1 MLKSNVYKAT
11 KWAAI
16 TNILRKMIT
25 PIINMILARLLTPEI
40 FGVVATISVVISF
53 ADMFT
58 DAGFQKYLVQHN
70 FNSEDDL
77 NNATNVAFWTNF
89 VLSLIIWGIIFCF
102 RDQIAYFVGSKG
114 YGWHVFI
121 AALSIPLL
129 SFSSIQ
135 QAVFKRNFDFKS
147 LFIPR
152 IINALIPLI
161 VTVPIAYIYRNA
173 WSLIIGTLVSNAS
186 DAVLLTIKST
196 WKPKLYYNFKILKE
210 MFSFSMWT
218 LFETLA
224 IWLTVNVDIFILGRI
239 LTMHEIGIYKTSLT
253 TINQITNLITTTI
266 IPVLFS
272 ALSRNQNNDIEFK
285 NTFYEFFE
293 DTSILLFP
301 LSIGIFVYK
310 DFVTNILLG
319 SKWVEAADFIGLL
332 GLMQAITVVISNF
345 SSEVYRAKGNP
356 KISFLTQILYIL
368 VLIPI
373 VYYFG
378 KHNFKYLCIFRSLS
392 LIIFAMIHLINLK
405 FVYKFSILTITNK
418 MKYPLI
424 FSIIMGLF
432 GYIFKLYLKG
442 SLHDILGV
450 AICIAI
456 YFLCCLSNNK
466 TKKVII
472 NLKKYCK

>member
-1 MLKSNVYKAT
+1 
-11 KWAAI
+11 
-16 TNILRKMIT
+16 
-25 PIINMILARLLTPEI
+25 
-40 FGVVATISVVISF
+40 
-53 ADMFT
+53 
-58 DAGFQKYLVQHN
+58 
-70 FNSEDDL
+70 
-77 NNATNVAFWTNF
+77 
-89 VLSLIIWGIIFCF
+89 
-102 RDQIAYFVGSKG
+102 
-114 YGWHVFI
+114 
-121 AALSIPLL
+121 
-129 SFSSIQ
+129 
-135 QAVFKRNFDFKS
+135 
-147 LFIPR
+147 
-152 IINALIPLI
+152 
-161 VTVPIAYIYRNA
+161 
-173 WSLIIGTLVSNAS
+173 
-186 DAVLLTIKST
+186 
-196 WKPKLYYNFKILKE
+196 

-405 FVYKFSILTITNK
+405 FVYKFSILTITSK

-432 GYIFKLYLKG
+432 GYIFNLYLKG

-456 YFLCCLSNNK
+456 YFLCCLSNSK